1 MATYITLI
9 NSVLAKLRESS
20 VATPGETTY
29 SALIGELVNESKQAV
44 EDAWKWSALRS
55 TKTVTTANGT
65 SQYVVT
71 GSGDRFKLQ
80 NTKQSVY
87 NTTANNL
94 GWLYQRPS
102 AYMKEQAIVNTTV
115 APPSYFYFEGL
126 DSNGDTYVN
135 FHATPDAV
143 YTINFDLVV
152 PQADFS
158 VGTETLS
165 VPSRAVILGAY
176 VRALAERGED
186 QGNTHGEAVAHY
198 NTALQDDIAID
209 ESKILGETTWY
220 V

>member
-1 MATYITLI
+1 MATYTSLT
-9 NSVLAKLRESS
+9 NSVLTKLRESTIASPGDS
-20 VATPGETTY
+20 VY
-29 SALIGELVNESKQAV
+29 SAMIGELVNEAKQEV

-80 NTKQSVY
+80 NTTQSVY

-102 AYMKEQAIVNTTV
+102 AYMKEQAIVNTDV
-115 APPSYFYFEGL
+115 SPPSYFYFEGL

-158 VGTETLS
+158 IGTETLS

-198 NTALQDDIAID
+198 NTALQDAIAID